1 MGHTV
6 EYLTDYIS
14 NFQEACDKYLTGI
27 CDPEGKSVLVLGC
40 GWGTEMLWALRH
52 RAAVVDGYDMAERNS
67 DALAAAAANYRVAD
81 AKFSIKTVPAEKL
94 RPESPYDIVLSFN
107 AFEHI
112 SDVKGALQTCKA
124 SVGRKA
130 GRICIFS
137 APLFYSAGGHH
148 FPKAIDPWWHVEN
161 EEMPPKLNGWQQREF
176 RGLNRITYRGF
187 LDHVAD
193 AGLVLLRSFTVPD
206 PKWPSVSKVKSQMT
220 PFDLTLMGFGVEL
233 AVP

>member
-6 EYLTDYIS
+6 EYLTEYITK
-14 NFQEACDKYLTGI
+14 FQEACDKYLSGI
-27 CDPEGKSVLVLGC
+27 CDPAGKSVLVIGC
-40 GWGTEMLWALRH
+40 GWGTEMLWAIRH
-52 RAAVVDGYDMAERNS
+52 GASVVDGYDMAERNG
-67 DALAAAAANYRVAD
+67 DALAAAVGNYGIEGAS
-81 AKFSIKTVPAEKL
+81 FSINTVPAEDL
-94 RPESPYDIVLSFN
+94 RLDKQYDIVLSFN

-112 SDVKGALQTCKA
+112 LDVQGALQTCKA

-148 FPKAIDPWWHVEN
+148 FPKAIEPWGHLVSDD
-161 EEMPPKLNGWQQREF
+161 MPPKLNGWQQREYS
-176 RGLNRITYRGF
+176 GLNRITYRGF

-206 PKWPSVSKVKSQMT
+206 PRWPSVSQVKS
-220 PFDLTLMGFGVEL
+220 PVKPLDLTLMGFGVEL